1 MLPSLMAV
9 QSSGSFTGLTR
20 ELCVALLTVSLASSL
35 ARQKGVM
42 CTWCSIDTM
51 ILASRAEHDQ
61 LELASRLADA
71 TKHHL
76 IAASQPGKPTN
87 HRLFPHSIV
96 AGQEASPT
104 EFHRGFQRRRDDLKT
119 THGDADVTMIQQE
132 AKVVNDGV
140 ESIRVLN
147 TDAQLWGR

>member
-1 MLPSLMAV
+1 MRSFV
-9 QSSGSFTGLTR
+9 DSFTSFIFGKAERCDVYLVFDRYHDFSIKSGTR
-20 ELCVALLTVSLASSL
+20 S
-35 ARQKGVM
+35 ARAGQQ
-42 CTWCSIDTM
+42 
-51 ILASRAEHDQ
+51 ASRRH
-61 LELASRLADA
+61 
-71 TKHHL
+71 KHHL